1 MRQVITRSGALLGV
15 LGQGTWEM
23 GARRTERARE
33 VAALRLGFDLGL
45 TLVDTAEMYADGGAE
60 EVVAEAM
67 QGRRDEVF
75 VVTKVLP
82 RNASRR
88 GTLSAAERSLQRLR
102 TDHIDLYLLHWDG
115 PHPIAETLA
124 AFAELRRQG
133 KVLHYG
139 VSNFDLK
146 DMLEVERTPDGAAV
160 CADQVFYNLMRRGI
174 ERNLLPWCIE
184 RKIAI
189 MAYTPVEQGRLAKP
203 GRSGQR
209 RALEQV
215 AKRHGATLSQVAL
228 AWTIRT
234 PGVVAVVKAA
244 HPEHVRENAGAVEL
258 QLDVGDLRELDAAF
272 PVPDRDIP
280 LETL

>member
-23 GARRTERARE
+23 GARRGERARE

-82 RNASRR
+82 RNASRS
-88 GTLSAAERSLQRLR
+88 GTLAAAERSLQRLR

-115 PHPIAETLA
+115 PHPLAETLA
-124 AFAELRRQG
+124 AFAALRQQG

-146 DMLEVERTPDGAAV
+146 DMLEVERTPDGAGV

-228 AWTIRT
+228 AWTIRA

-244 HPEHVRENAGAVEL
+244 RPEHVRENAGAVEL
-258 QLDVGDLRELDAAF
+258 QLDADDLRELDAAF

>member
-1 MRQVITRSGALLGV
+1 MGV

-82 RNASRR
+82 RNASRH
-88 GTLSAAERSLQRLR
+88 GTLAAAERSLQRLR

-146 DMLEVERTPDGAAV
+146 DMLEVERTPDGAGV

-174 ERNLLPWCIE
+174 ERNLLPWCAE
-184 RKIAI
+184 RNIAV
-189 MAYTPVEQGRLAKP
+189 MAYTPLEQGRLAEP
-203 GRSGQR
+203 RRSRQR
-209 RALEQV
+209 RVLEQV
-215 AKRHGATLSQVAL
+215 AKRRGATVSQVAL
-228 AWTIRT
+228 AWTIRV

-244 HPEHVRENAGAVEL
+244 SPEHVRENAGAAEL
-258 QLDVGDLRELDAAF
+258 RLDADDLRELDAAF

-280 LETL
+280 LETV

>member
-1 MRQVITRSGALLGV
+1 MRQVITRSGAALGV

-23 GARRTERARE
+23 GARRTERAAE
-33 VAALRLGFDLGL
+33 VAALQLGFDLGQ

-60 EVVAEAM
+60 EVVGEAI
-67 QGRRDEVF
+67 QGRRNEVF

-88 GTLSAAERSLQRLR
+88 GTLAAAERSLRRLR
-102 TDHIDLYLLHWDG
+102 TDRIDLYLLHWDG
-115 PHPIAETLA
+115 PHPLAETLA

-146 DMLEVERTPDGAAV
+146 DMVEVERTPDGAGV
-160 CADQVFYNLMRRGI
+160 CADQVLYNLMRRGI
-174 ERNLLPWCIE
+174 ERNLLPWCAE
-184 RKIAI
+184 RNIAV
-189 MAYTPVEQGRLAKP
+189 MAYTPLEQGRLAEP
-203 GRSGQR
+203 GRSRQR
-209 RALEQV
+209 RVLQQV
-215 AKRHGATLSQVAL
+215 ARRHDATPSQVAL
-228 AWTIRT
+228 AWTIRN
-234 PGVVAVVKAA
+234 PEVVAVVKAA
-244 HPEHVRENAGAVEL
+244 RPKHVRENAAAADFRLEA
-258 QLDVGDLRELDAAF
+258 DDLRELDAAF